1 MEKFCIVTNL
11 TKDKN
16 LDLTNHI
23 KEFLEERG
31 KTCIVAKERT
41 EEDPLL
47 VKRNHLSVIPEDTDL
62 CIVLGGDGTLLQ
74 AARSIAYMDIPIIGV
89 NLGQLGYLTE
99 VEEADIDDALE
110 RILEGRY
117 EIEERMMLRGT
128 IEGKEEKKDYSLNDI
143 ILTRYQGISVIGYN
157 IFIDDQFLCSYY
169 ADGLVVATPTGSTGY
184 NMSAGGPIIEP
195 SAHMILM
202 TPICPHTLNS
212 RSLLFSPE
220 KVITLEILKGRSGN
234 DMQAILSFDGNGTML
249 VQSGDRIQIKM
260 SKKTTKIIRLN
271 RVSFLD
277 MISKKFVK

>member
-11 TKDKN
+11 SKDKN
-16 LDLTNHI
+16 LSLTSHI
-23 KEFLEERG
+23 KDYLEQRG
-31 KTCIVAKERT
+31 KICVVAKERT

-89 NLGQLGYLTE
+89 NLGQMGYLTE
-99 VEEADIDDALE
+99 VEADDIDSALDK
-110 RILEGRY
+110 ILEGSY
-117 EIEERMMLRGT
+117 EIEERMMLRGSLEK
-128 IEGKEEKKDYSLNDI
+128 EGKKDYSLNDI
-143 ILTRYQGISVIGYN
+143 ILTRYQGISTIGYN

-195 SAHMILM
+195 DAQMILV

-220 KVITLEILKGRSGN
+220 KKITLELLNGRDGN
-234 DMQAILSFDGNGTML
+234 SMQAIASFDGSGTIL
-249 VQSGDRIQIKM
+249 LNSGDKIEIIR
-260 SKKTTKIIRLN
+260 SKKTTKIIRLR
-271 RVSFLD
+271 RVSFLE
-277 MISKKFVK
+277 MISKKFEI

>member
-31 KTCIVAKERT
+31 KTCVVAKERT

>member
-1 MEKFCIVTNL
+1 MDKFCIVTNL
-11 TKDKN
+11 KKDKN

-23 KEFLEERG
+23 KAFLEERG
-31 KTCIVAKERT
+31 KTCVIAKERT

-89 NLGQLGYLTE
+89 NLGQMGYLTE
-99 VEEADIDDALE
+99 VEAEDIDDALQK
-110 RILEGRY
+110 ILDGQY
-117 EIEERMMLRGT
+117 EIEERMMLRGSLEV
-128 IEGKEEKKDYSLNDI
+128 EGKKDYSLNDI
-143 ILTRYQGISVIGYN
+143 ILTRYQGISTIGYN
-157 IFIDDQFLCSYY
+157 IFIDGQFLCSYY

-195 SAHMILM
+195 SAQMILV

-220 KVITLEILKGRSGN
+220 KVITLELLNGRDGGS
-234 DMQAILSFDGNGTML
+234 MQAIASFDGSGTIL
-249 VQSGDRIQIKM
+249 LNSGDKIEIKM
-260 SKKTTKIIRLN
+260 SKKTTKIIRLG
-271 RVSFLD
+271 RVSFLE
-277 MISKKFVK
+277 MISKKFEK